1 VRYYVLISRI
11 ADINHTANW

>member
-1 VRYYVLISRI
+1 LITRI